1 MPEAGADARAEQR
14 GTLNRAAHDL
24 QTAPELGALLEEL
37 RPFEEEHEPESFEA
51 ALIRIARRDY
61 EKSVRVPSELRA
73 ELTRCGSR
81 GYRAWLEAREA
92 QRLLDPAASSPPG
105 SRAQAPSTSSA
116 STRPTTRTTCF
127 STTTSPG

>member
-37 RPFEEEHEPESFEA
+37 RPFEEQHEPESFEA

-61 EKSVRVPSELRA
+61 DKAVRVPSELRA

-92 QRLLDPAASSPPG
+92 QRLLDPAAP
-105 SRAQAPSTSSA
+105 SRARVSSSGTGTSSA